1 MRSESM
7 YIWHLY
13 QNFVSQKKKMN
24 VYIGSAKLHTA
35 VTTNGNNSNWLREA
49 KMLPYFR
56 KIERCV

>member
-1 MRSESM
+1 M

-13 QNFVSQKKKMN
+13 QNFVSHKKKMN